1 VSAVSSKIK
10 LTKDKENKM
19 AKYVAEVFNY
29 VEFQE
34 VQDGEIVEWFQTAD
48 SKSILFKSKSDAE
61 KFIASATQSEKHI
74 TKIDST
80 CGCLEVGD
88 DVELMMNFGDNT
100 CAYCYDCS

>member
-1 VSAVSSKIK
+1 MSAVSPK
-10 LTKDKENKM
+10 LNTSRDKENKM
-19 AKYVAEVFNY
+19 FVAEVFNY

-34 VQDGEIVEWFQTAD
+34 VQDGEIVEWFQTTD
-48 SKSILFKSKSDAE
+48 IKSILFKSKSDAE

-74 TKIDST
+74 TKVDST

-88 DVELMMNFGDNT
+88 DVELMMNFGDDT

>member
-1 VSAVSSKIK
+1 MSVPYANVRVSR
-10 LTKDKENKM
+10 DKENKM
-19 AKYVAEVFNY
+19 FVAEVFNY

-74 TKIDST
+74 TKVDST

-88 DVELMMNFGDNT
+88 DVELMMNFGDDT
-100 CAYCYDCS
+100 VAYCYPCS

>member
-1 VSAVSSKIK
+1 
-10 LTKDKENKM
+10 M

-100 CAYCYDCS
+100 CAYCYDCSQAIASGIKQK

>member
-1 VSAVSSKIK
+1 
-10 LTKDKENKM
+10 M
-19 AKYVAEVFNY
+19 AKYVAEVFNF

-34 VQDGEIVEWFQTAD
+34 VEDGEIVEWTQTAD

-61 KFIASATQSEKHI
+61 KFIASATQSEKFI

-88 DVELMMNFGDNT
+88 DVELVMNFGDHKV
-100 CAYCYDCS
+100 AYCYPCSQAIASGIKQNKNN

>member
-1 VSAVSSKIK
+1 MSAVSSKIK
-10 LTKDKENKM
+10 LSRDKENKM
-19 AKYVAEVFNY
+19 FVAEVFNY

-34 VQDGEIVEWFQTAD
+34 VQDGEIVEWFQTTD

-74 TKIDST
+74 TKVDST

-88 DVELMMNFGDNT
+88 DVELMMNFGDDT